1 MDSKRA
7 APETGDGPDPKR
19 ADTSED
25 QDKLEVHSNIVSLE
39 VTRVAPFTGNGCTSS
54 LESFMFQPT
63 PAVSQLIWCPTSEN
77 DLDLDKRAMGV
88 KKSKLAIVLIE
99 RNVKIFPFNTIFP
112 PFPTTAQTSQTKVS
126 RREQAKSRRED
137 TMKALALERELTV
150 KPGQSAASVVLIVR
164 FPDPEITPS
173 LLTDIS
179 KDIRDVVMPHSVA
192 PRYSLVYLKSGADVE
207 ATIAD
212 INKIRF
218 GTGFLQA
225 EHKHFSDEEQAD
237 FIDPCSLYVSN
248 IPFNMTTS
256 AIKACFINAL
266 RVDIGVLKREK
277 RARYAFVRYASPEAT
292 TVAFK
297 ELVSCPLNGRT
308 LTVRFRR
315 LRKRSGLPIMQ
326 CASSCQVMTMTMPSG
341 GAGGDDDNADCKVI
355 SPPPVESITISDSDN
370 CSDSS
375 NDGKDQKKT
384 NEQEEIQKL
393 KRQMAEY
400 GAILKSF
407 QIRQNILGDTLSSSL
422 VPKSE
427 PCPNPSPYIP
437 VLGSHAVHVMRDI
450 KTEREYLGIPD
461 EAIPAP
467 DPNEMPITQNPVD
480 SNPGK
485 MDQQKVKKP
494 HYFGWLF
501 SGFTRRGQC
510 TKGTA
515 GKASPNKE
523 DRLAELY
530 AQLEADSDP

>member
-7 APETGDGPDPKR
+7 APETGDGPDAKR
-19 ADTSED
+19 VDTSED
-25 QDKLEVHSNIVSLE
+25 KDKLAVRGSLVSLE
-39 VTRVAPFTGNGCTSS
+39 TTHVAPYAGNVCSS
-54 LESFMFQPT
+54 TLESFMFQPT

-77 DLDLDKRAMGV
+77 DLDLEKTSIGA
-88 KKSKLAIVLIE
+88 KKETL
-99 RNVKIFPFNTIFP
+99 
-112 PFPTTAQTSQTKVS
+112 QGKVS

-137 TMKALALERELTV
+137 TLKALALERELTF
-150 KPGQSAASVVLIVR
+150 KPGQSNASVVLIVR
-164 FPDPEITPS
+164 FPDPEVTSS

-179 KDIRDVVMPHSVA
+179 KEIRDVVMPHSVT
-192 PRYSLVYLKSGADVE
+192 PRYCLVYLKSGADVE

-212 INKIRF
+212 INKVRF
-218 GTGFLQA
+218 GAGFLEA

-256 AIKACFINAL
+256 AIKACFVNAL

-277 RARYAFVRYASPEAT
+277 RARYAFVRYACPEAT
-292 TVAFK
+292 IAAFK

-315 LRKRSGLPIMQ
+315 LRKRSGLQMMQ
-326 CASSCQVMTMTMPSG
+326 CASSCQMVAMTMPSG

-375 NDGKDQKKT
+375 NDGKDHKKKT

-400 GAILKSF
+400 GAILKNF
-407 QIRQNILGDTLSSSL
+407 HIRQNVFGETLLSAF

-427 PCPNPSPYIP
+427 PSPSPSAYIP
-437 VLGSHAVHVMRDI
+437 VLGSHAVHIMRDI

-461 EAIPAP
+461 EA
-467 DPNEMPITQNPVD
+467 MPEPNPVD
-480 SNPGK
+480 KPQTPLDNIPGK
-485 MDQQKVKKP
+485 EDQQKIKKP
-494 HYFGWLF
+494 NYFGWLF
-501 SGFTRRGQC
+501 SGFTRRGQSA
-510 TKGTA
+510 KETA
-515 GKASPNKE
+515 NKASPNKE

-530 AQLEADSDP
+530 AQLEADSDH